1 VYYGAIVFPHCD
13 NLDERGCF
21 IVANHDK
28 TVIKCEIFTYFND
41 FNEFLVEFLRQRL
54 KTKNYRFYYHDDN
67 DYSRFFR
74 NRVSNKIDLDPRP
87 YFRRLKKYD
96 FSAVTELIKENK
108 LQYHKDGDIM
118 KALHMWD
125 IGKKQKEDI
134 VLTCLGV
141 LCYGLL
147 RRVEIEQ

>member
-1 VYYGAIVFPHCD
+1 MTTMTIRDF
-13 NLDERGCF
+13 F
-21 IVANHDK
+21 
-28 TVIKCEIFTYFND
+28 VIECP
-41 FNEFLVEFLRQRL
+41 
-54 KTKNYRFYYHDDN
+54 
-67 DYSRFFR
+67 
-74 NRVSNKIDLDPRP
+74 NKIDLDPRP

-96 FSAVTELIKENK
+96 FSAVTELIHEGR

-125 IGKKQKEDI
+125 IGKKTKDDL

-147 RRVEIEQ
+147 RSVSIE